1 MKNISYKKLIH
12 YIIAFVA
19 IWCIDLIS
27 IRIIWNAGFIRK
39 CMSKALIV
47 FPIQAFSLKRLFD
60 FCTAWIILLC
70 IISNGVYFYFF
81 LMPSKVF
88 RILQIAHNK
97 QKDVTY
103 ESNTND
109 QKDEDI
115 LSVKEL
121 IKSFLTFIVTIFI
134 SVDFCIAIT
143 QTPLV
148 LTLLDISQDSWIAIS
163 VLGMCIC
170 CFVAYV
176 SLTVIPYIV
185 KNYFFIF

>member
-1 MKNISYKKLIH
+1 M
-12 YIIAFVA
+12 
-19 IWCIDLIS
+19 
-27 IRIIWNAGFIRK
+27 
-39 CMSKALIV
+39 
-47 FPIQAFSLKRLFD
+47 PI
-60 FCTAWIILLC
+60 
-70 IISNGVYFYFF
+70 
-81 LMPSKVF
+81 KVF

-97 QKDVTY
+97 QKDVTD

-148 LTLLDISQDSWIAIS
+148 LTLLDILQDSWIAIS